1 MVDLHTHILP
11 HLDDGAFDWETSVRM
26 ADLAARS
33 GVFHMAATSHGNYY
47 DYTLEEY
54 RENFERLQAELRDRE
69 IPVKLYSG
77 MEIFMDEKAADLLD
91 LGELLTLNGT
101 RYVLVEFDFE
111 ENVEKVYKYVA
122 DLQTRRY
129 NIVLAHPE
137 RYLFVQRDPEFAYF
151 LAEQGCALQVN
162 KGSVLGQFGR
172 RCRNLAEQF
181 LDDGIVSVLE
191 YRTPS
196 MNRLVA
202 YLERRYPKKLIRMWL
217 SENPSRILNGMPILT
232 T

>member
-1 MVDLHTHILP
+1 M
-11 HLDDGAFDWETSVRM
+11 
-26 ADLAARS
+26 
-33 GVFHMAATSHGNYY
+33 
-47 DYTLEEY
+47 
-54 RENFERLQAELRDRE
+54 
-69 IPVKLYSG
+69 
-77 MEIFMDEKAADLLD
+77 
-91 LGELLTLNGT
+91 
-101 RYVLVEFDFE
+101 
-111 ENVEKVYKYVA
+111 
-122 DLQTRRY
+122 
-129 NIVLAHPE
+129 
-137 RYLFVQRDPEFAYF
+137 
-151 LAEQGCALQVN
+151 VN

-181 LDDGIVSVLE
+181 LDDGIVSVLASDAHDFE

>member
-11 HLDDGAFDWETSVRM
+11 HLDDGAFDLETSVRM

-54 RENFERLQAELRDRE
+54 RENFERLQAELRDKE

-137 RYLFVQRDPEFAYF
+137 RYLFVQRDPEFASDAHDF
-151 LAEQGCALQVN
+151 
-162 KGSVLGQFGR
+162 
-172 RCRNLAEQF
+172 
-181 LDDGIVSVLE
+181 E

>member
-11 HLDDGAFDWETSVRM
+11 HLDDGAFDLETSVRM

-111 ENVEKVYKYVA
+111 ENVEKVYKYIA

-172 RCRNLAEQF
+172 RCRNLA
-181 LDDGIVSVLE
+181 
-191 YRTPS
+191 
-196 MNRLVA
+196 
-202 YLERRYPKKLIRMWL
+202 
-217 SENPSRILNGMPILT
+217 
-232 T
+232 

>member
-11 HLDDGAFDWETSVRM
+11 HLDDGAFDLGTSVRM

-54 RENFERLQAELRDRE
+54 RENFERLQAELRDR
-69 IPVKLYSG
+69 
-77 MEIFMDEKAADLLD
+77 DLLD

-151 LAEQGCALQVN
+151 LAEQACALQVN

-181 LDDGIVSVLE
+181 LDDGIVSVLASDAHDFE

>member
-11 HLDDGAFDWETSVRM
+11 HLDDGAFDLETSVRM

-91 LGELLTLNGT
+91 LGEL
-101 RYVLVEFDFE
+101 
-111 ENVEKVYKYVA
+111 
-122 DLQTRRY
+122 
-129 NIVLAHPE
+129 
-137 RYLFVQRDPEFAYF
+137 
-151 LAEQGCALQVN
+151 
-162 KGSVLGQFGR
+162 
-172 RCRNLAEQF
+172 
-181 LDDGIVSVLE
+181 
-191 YRTPS
+191 RTPPRTAAAS
-196 MNRLVA
+196 ELPPPIPAAVGINF
-202 YLERRYPKKLIRMWL
+202 RRSISTP
-217 SENPSRILNGMPILT
+217 EVT
-232 T
+232 

>member
-11 HLDDGAFDWETSVRM
+11 HLDDGAFDLETSVRM

-54 RENFERLQAELRDRE
+54 RENFDRLQAELRDKE

-129 NIVLAHPE
+129 NIV
-137 RYLFVQRDPEFAYF
+137 
-151 LAEQGCALQVN
+151 
-162 KGSVLGQFGR
+162 
-172 RCRNLAEQF
+172 
-181 LDDGIVSVLE
+181 
-191 YRTPS
+191 
-196 MNRLVA
+196 
-202 YLERRYPKKLIRMWL
+202 
-217 SENPSRILNGMPILT
+217 
-232 T
+232 

>member
-1 MVDLHTHILP
+1 M
-11 HLDDGAFDWETSVRM
+11 
-26 ADLAARS
+26 
-33 GVFHMAATSHGNYY
+33 
-47 DYTLEEY
+47 LEEK
-54 RENFERLQAELRDRE
+54 NFERLQAELRDRE

-111 ENVEKVYKYVA
+111 EKCRKESYNYVA

-137 RYLFVQRDPEFAYF
+137 RYLFVQRDPLSLHLLSRRNRAVQLPGKY
-151 LAEQGCALQVN
+151 

-181 LDDGIVSVLE
+181 LDDGIVSVLASDAHDFE

-202 YLERRYPKKLIRMWL
+202 YLERRYSKKLIRMWL

>member
-11 HLDDGAFDWETSVRM
+11 HLDDGAFDLETSVRM

-54 RENFERLQAELRDRE
+54 RENFERLQAELRDKE

-151 LAEQGCALQVN
+151 LAEQGCALQV
-162 KGSVLGQFGR
+162 KGAFLGSVEED
-172 RCRNLAEQF
+172 AEILQNSF
-181 LDDGIVSVLE
+181 WMMGLSVCWLRMHMTLSIVPH
-191 YRTPS
+191 R
-196 MNRLVA
+196 
-202 YLERRYPKKLIRMWL
+202 
-217 SENPSRILNGMPILT
+217 
-232 T
+232 

>member
-11 HLDDGAFDWETSVRM
+11 HLDDGAFDLETSVRM

-111 ENVEKVYKYVA
+111 ENVEKVYKYIA

-181 LDDGIVSVLE
+181 LDDGIVSVLASDAHDFE

-202 YLERRYPKKLIRMWL
+202 YLERRYPKKLSRMWL
-217 SENPSRILNGMPILT
+217 SENPSRI
-232 T
+232 

>member
-1 MVDLHTHILP
+1 MKSQFPDQ
-11 HLDDGAFDWETSVRM
+11 GESWKMWF
-26 ADLAARS
+26 S
-33 GVFHMAATSHGNYY
+33 GEDRLRKGPKEM
-47 DYTLEEY
+47 EEQK
-54 RENFERLQAELRDRE
+54 QAERQWNKIRRE
-69 IPVKLYSG
+69 RINILKEAPSG

-181 LDDGIVSVLE
+181 LDDGIVSVLASDAHDFE